1 MDMHAQPSPPDQ
13 SQELADLAERLNE
26 SLRLSGASSAE
37 QTLGLGC
44 SLGLTPILVILL
56 VLFILKV
63 INLILA
69 LILLV
74 MALLA
79 LVGVAML
86 AAQRARLNG
95 VIRAYRTSVEAE
107 INLYLAQSGLT
118 RPEFDRLVSK
128 LLPEGAPLQAFLSDK
143 EQA

>member
-1 MDMHAQPSPPDQ
+1 MDDHPSPPDQ
-13 SQELADLAERLNE
+13 PQELAALAERLNE

-37 QTLGLGC
+37 QAFGIGCTLGVF
-44 SLGLTPILVILL
+44 PILVILL
-56 VLFILKV
+56 VLFIFKV

-74 MALLA
+74 MGLLA

-95 VIRAYRTSVEAE
+95 VSRAYRTGVKVE
-107 INLYLAQSGLT
+107 IDQYLARSGLT
-118 RPEFDRLVSK
+118 RSEFDHLVSK
-128 LLPEGAPLQAFLSDK
+128 LLPAGAPLQAFLSDK